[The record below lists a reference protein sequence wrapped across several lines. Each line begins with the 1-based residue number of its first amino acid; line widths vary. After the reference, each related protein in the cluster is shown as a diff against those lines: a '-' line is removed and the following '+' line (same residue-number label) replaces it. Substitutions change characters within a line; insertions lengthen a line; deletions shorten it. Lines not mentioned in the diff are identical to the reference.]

1 MNPYLLNFLLG
12 GALGAMVTWSVT
24 YEHFQHEIDRINQE
38 GVSATIEALEKQH
51 QVEQDLYFSTREV
64 EGGLYDE
71 IDSINSTFDLYLS
84 DDWLHNESGRPGE
97 TALSEDAGNTGS
109 VQTCECRCDVK
120 NSAEFQKL
128 YEQQMTVARDC
139 DINAAHLNSL
149 IKMVNEWNSK
159 LNTAN

>member
-24 YEHFQHEIDRINQE
+24 YEHYQHEIDKINQA
-38 GVSATIEALEKQH
+38 GISAAVEALEKQH
-51 QVEQDLYFSTREV
+51 QVERDLYFSTREV

-97 TALSEDAGNTGS
+97 TALSENAGDTGS
-109 VQTCECRCDVK
+109 VQTSECRCDVK
-120 NSAEFQKL
+120 NSAEFQRL

-159 LNTAN
+159 LNTEN